1 AFCCPSGWSAY
12 DQNCY

>member
-12 DQNCY
+12 DQ